1 MTYHEA
7 VERLDILC
15 KGKSHTMTRHV
26 YRSGHIGLDASVYY
40 KDAAER
46 DGLGVIV
53 SVHKD
58 FDDWQQVIDYIEAEM
73 KERGLL

>member
-15 KGKSHTMTRHV
+15 KGKHHSMTRTMFS
-26 YRSGHIGLDASVYY
+26 SGKVAYAGGLVWD
-40 KDAAER
+40 DINEP
-46 DGLGVIV
+46 DGLGSILTPTAE
-53 SVHKD
+53 
-58 FDDWQQVIDYIEAEM
+58 FTDWQQVIDYIEAEM

>member
-15 KGKSHTMTRHV
+15 KGKHHSLTRRV
-26 YRSGHIGLDASVYY
+26 L
-40 KDAAER
+40 R
-46 DGLGVIV
+46 DGEVVFEGCVVYPDPQEEDGMGAVLTPTNE
-53 SVHKD
+53 
-58 FDDWQQVIDYIEAEM
+58 FTDWQQVIDYIEAEM